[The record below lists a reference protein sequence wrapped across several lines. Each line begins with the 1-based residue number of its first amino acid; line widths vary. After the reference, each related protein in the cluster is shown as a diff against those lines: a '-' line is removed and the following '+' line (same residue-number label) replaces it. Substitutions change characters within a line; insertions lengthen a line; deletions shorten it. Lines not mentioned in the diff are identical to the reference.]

1 MKQGTVITRIMIV
14 LMFFMVCAYLLFS
27 VLRSLD
33 DRTYTVTTYAHTV
46 DDAVEAT
53 GLLIRAE
60 TVVTGQTAAIV
71 DVLPDQGEKVRAG
84 AAVRAPWTA
93 AGSCAP

>member
-33 DRTYTVTTYAHTV
+33 DRTYTVTT
-46 DDAVEAT
+46 
-53 GLLIRAE
+53 
-60 TVVTGQTAAIV
+60 
-71 DVLPDQGEKVRAG
+71 
-84 AAVRAPWTA
+84 
-93 AGSCAP
+93 